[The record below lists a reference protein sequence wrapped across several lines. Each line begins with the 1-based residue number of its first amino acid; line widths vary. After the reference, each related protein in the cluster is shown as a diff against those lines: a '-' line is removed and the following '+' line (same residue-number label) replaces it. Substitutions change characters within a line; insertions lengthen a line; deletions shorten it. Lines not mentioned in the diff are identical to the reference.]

1 MLTCSDNVMNVQDFD
16 DILKVLDKDRK
27 IKSFKAYEYTD
38 TDGCRKIR
46 IDDIKYVECVA
57 KN

>member
-1 MLTCSDNVMNVQDFD
+1 MLTCCDNVMNVQDFN
-16 DILKVLDKDRK
+16 DILEVLDNDRK

-46 IDDIKYVECVA
+46 VDDIKYVATA